1 MIISWES
8 FNCSINL
15 SMEVNKIEKY
25 IYIIKNDIN
34 NKVYIGQSN
43 NPEYRFKQHCRKNK
57 DNSLIDLAIQK
68 YGINHFTMEVLEG
81 PIKNY
86 NEREKYYI
94 IKYNSLRPN
103 GYNILEGG
111 SEPPLFKGV
120 EHPEANFK
128 TNKDLEKIVS
138 ELKFTKNSIRDI
150 AKGFNVSP
158 SCVSDI
164 NLGNTYYNSN
174 NEYPLR
180 KISNPRGKLTQE
192 DVEEIIYA
200 LKFSYTSYEDIGKI
214 YGVEGRSISR
224 INNGTYHKQDVISY
238 PIRKYRA
245 TKNPCKLTYH
255 QVSEIIALISTTKIS
270 LRQIAMLYNV
280 APNIIIGIKNG
291 STKMYRR
298 DNLNYPLR
306 ANN

>member
-1 MIISWES
+1 M
-8 FNCSINL
+8 
-15 SMEVNKIEKY
+15 EKY
-25 IYIIKNDIN
+25 IYIITNDIN

-43 NPEYRFKQHCRKNK
+43 NPQYRFSQHCRNNE

-68 YGINHFTMEVLEG
+68 YGKIHFTMSILEG

-86 NEREKYYI
+86 NEREMYYI

-111 SEPPLFKGV
+111 NEPPLFKGI
-120 EHPEANFK
+120 EHPEARFK
-128 TNKDLEKIVS
+128 SIQELEQIVS
-138 ELKFTKNSIRDI
+138 DLKFTTNSIREI
-150 AKGFNVSP
+150 AKKFNVST

-164 NLGNTYYNSN
+164 NLGNTYYNAKL
-174 NEYPLR
+174 EYPLR
-180 KISNPRGKLTQE
+180 KIPNPSGKLTSE
-192 DVEEIIYA
+192 DIEEIIYF
-200 LKFSYTSYEDIGKI
+200 LQFSYDSYEDIGKR
-214 YGVEGRSISR
+214 YGVEGRAISR
-224 INNGTYHKQDVISY
+224 INKGECHKQEYISY

-245 TKNPCKLTYH
+245 TSNSCKLTYH
-255 QVSEIIALISTTKIS
+255 QVSEIIDLISNTKIS
-270 LRQIAMLYNV
+270 LRQIALQYNV

-298 DNLNYPLR
+298 DNLIYPLR

>member
-1 MIISWES
+1 M
-8 FNCSINL
+8 
-15 SMEVNKIEKY
+15 EKY
-25 IYIIKNDIN
+25 IYIITNDIN
-34 NKVYIGQSN
+34 SKVYIGQSN
-43 NPEYRFKQHCRKNK
+43 DPKYRFNQHCRPNS

-68 YGINHFTMEVLEG
+68 YGKEHFTMSILEG

-94 IKYNSLRPN
+94 LKYNSLRPN

-111 SEPPLFKGV
+111 NEPPLFKGI
-120 EHPEANFK
+120 EHPEAKFK
-128 TNKDLEKIVS
+128 TDTELEKIVS
-138 ELKFTKNSIRDI
+138 DLKFTKNSIRDI
-150 AKGFNVSP
+150 AKKFNVSS

-180 KISNPRGKLTQE
+180 KNPNPTGKLVQE
-192 DVEEIIYA
+192 DIEEIIYA
-200 LKFSYTSYEDIGKI
+200 LKFSYSSYEDIGKR
-214 YGVEGRSISR
+214 YGVEGRTISR
-224 INNGTYHKQDVISY
+224 INNGTYHKQDDISY
-238 PIRKYRA
+238 PIRQYRA
-245 TKNPCKLTYH
+245 TKNAGQLTYH
-255 QVSEIIALISTTKIS
+255 QVSEIIELISTTKIS
-270 LRQIAMLYNV
+270 LRQIALQYNV

-298 DNLNYPLR
+298 DNLIYPLR

>member
-1 MIISWES
+1 MQI
-8 FNCSINL
+8 
-15 SMEVNKIEKY
+15 
-25 IYIIKNDIN
+25 
-34 NKVYIGQSN
+34 
-43 NPEYRFKQHCRKNK
+43 
-57 DNSLIDLAIQK
+57 
-68 YGINHFTMEVLEG
+68 LEG

-94 IKYNSLRPN
+94 LKYNSLRPN

-111 SEPPLFKGV
+111 NEPPLFKGI

-128 TNKDLEKIVS
+128 SIEELEKIILD
-138 ELKFTKNSIRDI
+138 LKFTTNSIRDI
-150 AKGFNVSP
+150 AKKFNVSP
-158 SCVSDI
+158 SCVNDI

-174 NEYPLR
+174 IGYPLR
-180 KISNPRGKLTQE
+180 KNPNPTGKLTQE
-192 DVEEIIYA
+192 DIEEIIYS
-200 LKFSYTSYEDIGKI
+200 LKFSYTSYEDIGKR
-214 YGVEGRSISR
+214 YGVEGRAISR
-224 INNGTYHKQDVISY
+224 INNGTYHKQENISY

-255 QVSEIIALISTTKIS
+255 QVTEIINLISTTKIS
-270 LRQIAMLYNV
+270 LRQISILYNV

>member
-1 MIISWES
+1 M
-8 FNCSINL
+8 
-15 SMEVNKIEKY
+15 EKY
-25 IYIIKNDIN
+25 IYIITNDIN
-34 NKVYIGQSN
+34 DKIYVGQSN
-43 NPEYRFKQHCRKNK
+43 NPKHRFNQHCRPND

-68 YGINHFTMEVLEG
+68 YGKEHFTMSILEG
-81 PIKNY
+81 PIKNC

-94 IKYNSLRPN
+94 LKYNSLRPN

-111 SEPPLFKGV
+111 NEPPLFKGI
-120 EHPEANFK
+120 EHSEAKFK
-128 TNKDLEKIVS
+128 TNIELEKIVS
-138 ELKFTKNSIRDI
+138 DLRFTKNSIRDI
-150 AKGFNVSP
+150 AKKFNVSS

-174 NEYPLR
+174 IEYPLR
-180 KISNPRGKLTQE
+180 KNPNPTGKLTQE

-200 LKFSYTSYEDIGKI
+200 LKFSYSSYEDIGKR
-214 YGVEGRSISR
+214 YGVEGRAISR
-224 INNGTYHKQDVISY
+224 INNGIYHKQKDISY

-245 TKNPCKLTYH
+245 TKNACKLTYH
-255 QVSEIIALISTTKIS
+255 QVSEIIELISTTKIS
-270 LRQIAMLYNV
+270 LRQIALQYNV

-298 DNLNYPLR
+298 DNLVYPLR